1 LILPVWASCAIRL
14 PDTAAPLRRPVA
26 LQASFQGLDFGMN
39 DFSMKTV
46 KVSARRLLRIFVAA
60 ALAAAPL
67 AAYPADAGSR
77 GAADATYYD
86 WQVQDYE
93 IREPLGGL
101 VGVPER
107 GARIAS
113 DQHAGNCYACHLLPL
128 DPDEFYGNLGP
139 PLAGIASR
147 QSVGMLRLHVVDQ
160 TRFNPETVMPGY
172 YRRFEQLNRVAQ
184 KFRGHT
190 YLSAQQVE
198 DVVAW
203 LATLHAEPAP

>member
-1 LILPVWASCAIRL
+1 MGNFSVKKIE
-14 PDTAAPLRRPVA
+14 
-26 LQASFQGLDFGMN
+26 LQ
-39 DFSMKTV
+39 T
-46 KVSARRLLRIFVAA
+46 RRLLRSLVAA
-60 ALAAAPL
+60 ALAGTSL
-67 AAYPADAGSR
+67 AVH
-77 GAADATYYD
+77 AADPAAGGTAPKPYYD
-86 WQVQDYE
+86 WEVQDYE

-147 QSVGMLRLHVVDQ
+147 QSVGMIRLHVVDQ

-172 YRRFEQLNRVAQ
+172 YRRFEQLNRVAE
-184 KFRGHT
+184 KYRGRT
-190 YLSAQQVE
+190 YLTAQQVE
-198 DVVAW
+198 DVVVW
-203 LATLHAEPAP
+203 LATLTAKPAP

>member
-1 LILPVWASCAIRL
+1 MTLCFL
-14 PDTAAPLRRPVA
+14 
-26 LQASFQGLDFGMN
+26 GLDFGMN
-39 DFSMKTV
+39 DFSITTV
-46 KVSARRLLRIFVAA
+46 KAYARRLLRILVLAT
-60 ALAAAPL
+60 LAAVPL
-67 AAYPADAGSR
+67 ALYAADAGSKVV
-77 GAADATYYD
+77 ADTAYYD

-113 DQHAGNCYACHLLPL
+113 DQHAGNCYACHVLPL
-128 DPDEFYGNLGP
+128 AADEFYGDLGP

-147 QSVGMLRLHVVDQ
+147 QSVGMIRLHVVDQ

-172 YRRFEQLNRVAQ
+172 YRRFEQLNRVAE
-184 KFRGHT
+184 KFRGRT
-190 YLSAQQVE
+190 YLTAQQVE

-203 LATLHAEPAP
+203 LATLRAEPSP

>member
-1 LILPVWASCAIRL
+1 MLTTKAFARGLLWLQLAVFLAS
-14 PDTAAPLRRPVA
+14 
-26 LQASFQGLDFGMN
+26 ASL
-39 DFSMKTV
+39 V
-46 KVSARRLLRIFVAA
+46 VSA
-60 ALAAAPL
+60 
-67 AAYPADAGSR
+67 ADDGN
-77 GAADATYYD
+77 GGEVPEPYYD

-101 VGVPER
+101 VGEPER

-113 DQHAGNCYACHLLPL
+113 DQHAGNCYACHVLPL
-128 DPDEFYGNLGP
+128 DADEFYGNLGP

-147 QSVGMLRLHVVDQ
+147 QSVGMIRLHVVDQ

-172 YRRFEQLNRVAQ
+172 YRRFEQLNRVAE
-184 KFRGHT
+184 KYRGRT
-190 YLSAQQVE
+190 YLTAQQIE

>member
-1 LILPVWASCAIRL
+1 M
-14 PDTAAPLRRPVA
+14 DE
-26 LQASFQGLDFGMN
+26 
-39 DFSMKTV
+39 FSMKTV
-46 KVSARRLLRIFVAA
+46 KIQANRLLRSLVAA
-60 ALAAAPL
+60 CLACAPL
-67 AAYPADAGSR
+67 AVC
-77 GAADATYYD
+77 AADTGAGETTPAPYFD
-86 WQVQDYE
+86 WKVQDYE

-113 DQHAGNCYACHLLPL
+113 DQHAGNCYACHVLPL

-147 QSVGMLRLHVVDQ
+147 QSVGMIRLHVVDQ

-172 YRRFEQLNRVAQ
+172 YRRFEQLNRVAET
-184 KFRGHT
+184 FRGRT
-190 YLSAQQVE
+190 YLTAQQVE

-203 LATLHAEPAP
+203 LATLNAEETP

>member
-1 LILPVWASCAIRL
+1 M
-14 PDTAAPLRRPVA
+14 
-26 LQASFQGLDFGMN
+26 G
-39 DFSMKTV
+39 DFSMKKTELQ
-46 KVSARRLLRIFVAA
+46 ARAGLLVAA
-60 ALAAAPL
+60 TLACTSL
-67 AAYPADAGSR
+67 AVH
-77 GAADATYYD
+77 AADPGAGGTAPQPYYD
-86 WQVQDYE
+86 WEVQDYE

-147 QSVGMLRLHVVDQ
+147 QSVGMIRLHVVDQ

-172 YRRFEQLNRVAQ
+172 YRRFEQLNRVAE
-184 KFRGHT
+184 KFRGRT
-190 YLSAQQVE
+190 YLTAQQVE

-203 LATLHAEPAP
+203 LATLNAEVTP

>member
-1 LILPVWASCAIRL
+1 
-14 PDTAAPLRRPVA
+14 
-26 LQASFQGLDFGMN
+26 M
-39 DFSMKTV
+39 
-46 KVSARRLLRIFVAA
+46 AA
-60 ALAAAPL
+60 ALI
-67 AAYPADAGSR
+67 PATPGAH
-77 GAADATYYD
+77 AADATGGEVAAEPYYD

-113 DQHAGNCYACHLLPL
+113 DQHAGNCYACHVLPL
-128 DPDEFYGNLGP
+128 AADEFYGDLGP

-147 QSVGMLRLHVVDQ
+147 QSVGMIRLHVVDQ

-172 YRRFEQLNRVAQ
+172 YRRFEQLNRVAE
-184 KFRGHT
+184 KFRGRT
-190 YLSAQQVE
+190 YLSAQQIE

>member
-1 LILPVWASCAIRL
+1 MQLYFL
-14 PDTAAPLRRPVA
+14 
-26 LQASFQGLDFGMN
+26 GLDYEMD
-39 DFSMKTV
+39 DFSIKTV
-46 KVSARRLLRIFVAA
+46 KGYAHRLLRIFVVVS
-60 ALAAAPL
+60 LAAAPL
-67 AAYPADAGSR
+67 ALYAAAVASSN
-77 GAADATYYD
+77 AADTSYYD

-113 DQHAGNCYACHLLPL
+113 DQHAGNCYACHVLPL
-128 DPDEFYGNLGP
+128 AADEFYGNLGP

-147 QSVGMLRLHVVDQ
+147 QSVGMIRLHVVDQ

-172 YRRFEQLNRVAQ
+172 YRRFEQLNRVAE
-184 KFRGHT
+184 KFRGRT
-190 YLSAQQVE
+190 YLTAQQVE

-203 LATLHAEPAP
+203 LATLHAEPTP

>member
-1 LILPVWASCAIRL
+1 MLLRL
-14 PDTAAPLRRPVA
+14 AA
-26 LQASFQGLDFGMN
+26 LQWYFPGMDFGMD

-46 KVSARRLLRIFVAA
+46 KAYARRLLRIIVAA
-60 ALAAAPL
+60 SLATAPPALYAAA
-67 AAYPADAGSR
+67 AGSSE
-77 GAADATYYD
+77 AAATRYYD

-113 DQHAGNCYACHLLPL
+113 DQHAGNCYACHVLPL

-147 QSVGMLRLHVVDQ
+147 QSVGMIRLHVVDQ

-172 YRRFEQLNRVAQ
+172 YRRFEQLNRVAE
-184 KFRGHT
+184 KFRGRT
-190 YLSAQQVE
+190 YLTAQQVE

-203 LATLHAEPAP
+203 LATLRAEPSP

>member
-1 LILPVWASCAIRL
+1 MAMMWPQAVLPLA
-14 PDTAAPLRRPVA
+14 RRI
-26 LQASFQGLDFGMN
+26 LDFRMEDPG
-39 DFSMKTV
+39 MKTV
-46 KVSARRLLRIFVAA
+46 TIHVQRALRVL
-60 ALAAAPL
+60 LAASLVCAPL
-67 AAYPADAGSR
+67 VLH
-77 GAADATYYD
+77 AADSAAGKAAPAPYYD
-86 WQVQDYE
+86 WQVTDYE

-113 DQHAGNCYACHLLPL
+113 DQHAGNCYACHVLPL

-147 QSVGMLRLHVVDQ
+147 QSVGMIRLHVVDQ

-172 YRRFEQLNRVAQ
+172 YRRFEQLNRVAE
-184 KFRGHT
+184 KFQGHT
-190 YLSAQQVE
+190 YLTAQQVE

-203 LATLHAEPAP
+203 LATLHEEAAQ

>member
-1 LILPVWASCAIRL
+1 MDDS
-14 PDTAAPLRRPVA
+14 
-26 LQASFQGLDFGMN
+26 
-39 DFSMKTV
+39 SMKMM
-46 KVSARRLLRIFVAA
+46 KAYARRLLRFFAVATLAAVPLGLYAADLGSSAA
-60 ALAAAPL
+60 A
-67 AAYPADAGSR
+67 DTS
-77 GAADATYYD
+77 YYD

-113 DQHAGNCYACHLLPL
+113 DQHAGNCYACHVLPL

-139 PLAGIASR
+139 PLAGIAAR
-147 QSVGMLRLHVVDQ
+147 QSVGMIRLHVVDQ

-172 YRRFEQLNRVAQ
+172 YRRFEQLNRVAE
-184 KFRGHT
+184 KFRGRT
-190 YLSAQQVE
+190 YLTAQQVE

-203 LATLHAEPAP
+203 LATLGAEPSP

>member
-1 LILPVWASCAIRL
+1 MIVHC
-14 PDTAAPLRRPVA
+14 TTLRRAVTLPLPNRHLAAGMDDVCVRRV
-26 LQASFQGLDFGMN
+26 QAW
-39 DFSMKTV
+39 
-46 KVSARRLLRIFVAA
+46 AHRLLRSLVAVALMSATSGVHA
-60 ALAAAPL
+60 ADSTGSEAAPE
-67 AAYPADAGSR
+67 P
-77 GAADATYYD
+77 YYD

-113 DQHAGNCYACHLLPL
+113 DQHAGNCYACHVLPL
-128 DPDEFYGNLGP
+128 AADEFYGNLGP

-147 QSVGMLRLHVVDQ
+147 QSVGMIRLHVVDQ

-172 YRRFEQLNRVAQ
+172 YRRFEQLNRVAEE
-184 KFRGHT
+184 FRGRT
-190 YLSAQQVE
+190 YLSAQQIE

>member
-1 LILPVWASCAIRL
+1 M
-14 PDTAAPLRRPVA
+14 D
-26 LQASFQGLDFGMN
+26 

-46 KVSARRLLRIFVAA
+46 KDSARRLLRTFVVTSLVAVPPALYAA
-60 ALAAAPL
+60 T
-67 AAYPADAGSR
+67 AGSSE
-77 GAADATYYD
+77 AADTNYYD
-86 WQVQDYE
+86 WEVQDYE

-113 DQHAGNCYACHLLPL
+113 DQHAGNCYACHVLPL
-128 DPDEFYGNLGP
+128 AADEFYGNLGP

-147 QSVGMLRLHVVDQ
+147 QSVGMIRLHVVDQ

-172 YRRFEQLNRVAQ
+172 YRRFEQLNRVAE
-184 KFRGHT
+184 KFRGRT
-190 YLSAQQVE
+190 YLTAQQVE

-203 LATLHAEPAP
+203 LATLRAEPSP

>member
-1 LILPVWASCAIRL
+1 MLV
-14 PDTAAPLRRPVA
+14 TAC
-26 LQASFQGLDFGMN
+26 
-39 DFSMKTV
+39 
-46 KVSARRLLRIFVAA
+46 
-60 ALAAAPL
+60 LAAAARSVP
-67 AAYPADAGSR
+67 AAENGGS
-77 GAADATYYD
+77 GVVPEPYFE

-113 DQHAGNCYACHLLPL
+113 DQHAGNCYACHVLPL
-128 DPDEFYGNLGP
+128 DKDEFYGDLGP

-147 QSVGMLRLHVVDQ
+147 QSVGMIRLHVVDQ

-172 YRRFEQLNRVAQ
+172 YRRFEQLNRVAETYQ
-184 KFRGHT
+184 GRT
-190 YLSAQQVE
+190 YLTAQQVE

-203 LATLHAEPAP
+203 LATLRAEPAP

>member
-1 LILPVWASCAIRL
+1 MDDFSIKTMKGYARCCLRSFVVASLAALPMALC
-14 PDTAAPLRRPVA
+14 PTAASSSEVA
-26 LQASFQGLDFGMN
+26 D
-39 DFSMKTV
+39 TV
-46 KVSARRLLRIFVAA
+46 
-60 ALAAAPL
+60 
-67 AAYPADAGSR
+67 
-77 GAADATYYD
+77 YYD

-113 DQHAGNCYACHLLPL
+113 DQHAGNCYACHVLPL
-128 DPDEFYGNLGP
+128 AADEFYGNLGP

-147 QSVGMLRLHVVDQ
+147 QSVGMIRLHVVDQ

-172 YRRFEQLNRVAQ
+172 YRRFEQLNRVAE
-184 KFRGHT
+184 KFRGRT
-190 YLSAQQVE
+190 YLTAQQVE

-203 LATLHAEPAP
+203 LATLHAEPTP

>member
-1 LILPVWASCAIRL
+1 
-14 PDTAAPLRRPVA
+14 
-26 LQASFQGLDFGMN
+26 
-39 DFSMKTV
+39 MKTV
-46 KVSARRLLRIFVAA
+46 KIRARRLLYMLCAA
-60 ALAAAPL
+60 SLAGAPQ
-67 AAYPADAGSR
+67 AGH
-77 GAADATYYD
+77 AADTGAGKTAPAPYYD
-86 WQVQDYE
+86 WQVTDYE

-113 DQHAGNCYACHLLPL
+113 DQHAGNCYACHVLPL

-147 QSVGMLRLHVVDQ
+147 QSVGMIRLHVVDQ

-172 YRRFEQLNRVAQ
+172 YRRFEQLNRVAE
-184 KFRGHT
+184 KFQGRT
-190 YLSAQQVE
+190 YLTAQQVE

-203 LATLHAEPAP
+203 LATLHEETAQ

>member
-1 LILPVWASCAIRL
+1 
-14 PDTAAPLRRPVA
+14 
-26 LQASFQGLDFGMN
+26 MEN
-39 DFSMKTV
+39 DCMWTV
-46 KVSARRLLRIFVAA
+46 TGNARRLLRMLVTASLTA
-60 ALAAAPL
+60 VPL
-67 AAYPADAGSR
+67 AAQT
-77 GAADATYYD
+77 ADATGSKALPEPYYN

-101 VGVPER
+101 AGVPER

-113 DQHAGNCYACHLLPL
+113 DQHAGNCYACHVLPL

-147 QSVGMLRLHVVDQ
+147 QSVGMIRLHVVDQ

-172 YRRFEQLNRVAQ
+172 YRRFEQLNRVAE
-184 KFRGHT
+184 KYRGRT
-190 YLSAQQVE
+190 YLTAQQVE

-203 LATLHAEPAP
+203 LATLYAEPAP